1 MNLRKLVYT
10 ALMTAIILIMT
21 LIIKIPIPF
30 TNGYVHAGDMG
41 IFLAGLLLG
50 PWYGAFAAGVGSAL
64 ADLLGGYVHW
74 VIPTF
79 IIKSLMGMIVGYFAI
94 KRPSQKWAGML
105 SFTVW
110 TLSLIAMFINMT
122 HLTPHFV
129 LNTIEDAKTLTEA
142 SALLSSIKTQLM
154 VSLFAIPGLLILFYA
169 LKKTLEISFRQ
180 STGILLA
187 GIWMVMGYYLASGIM
202 YGSFIVPIFSLPW
215 NIVQF
220 VVGGILATVIMKSF
234 SKVNINYARINHVPH

>member
-1 MNLRKLVYT
+1 MVYT

-79 IIKSLMGMIVGYFAI
+79 LIKSIMGMIVGYFAI
-94 KRPSQKWAGML
+94 KRPSQKWAGGISFVLWML
-105 SFTVW
+105 SLT
-110 TLSLIAMFINMT
+110 AMFISIT
-122 HLTPHFV
+122 HLTPDFV
-129 LNTIEDAKTLTEA
+129 LNNIEEAKTITHA
-142 SALLSSIKTQLM
+142 SALLNRIKIQLL
-154 VSLFAIPGLLILFYA
+154 VSLLALPILLLAFYGL
-169 LKKTLEISFRQ
+169 KRTLAISFRQ
-180 STGILLA
+180 SIGILLA
-187 GIWMVMGYYLASGIM
+187 GIWMVLGYYVASSIM
-202 YGSFIVPIFSLPW
+202 YGSLIVPIFSLPW

-220 VVGGILATVIMKSF
+220 VVGGVLATLIMKSF
-234 SKVNINYARINHVPH
+234 AKVNISYDQLHHL